1 MQHIGRT
8 WVVAAGTVVFALIGG
23 PSVIT
28 AGGGGSSSGGGPS
41 LSDGAFARAAEAAL
55 ESTGGGRVT
64 EREAGDEHSA
74 YEIEV
79 TLDDG
84 RHLDVQVDE
93 SFTVVRTVTDVEEV
107 G

>member
-1 MQHIGRT
+1 MRHVGRT

-23 PSVIT
+23 PSVMT
-28 AGGGGSSSGGGPS
+28 AGGGGSGSGGGPS
-41 LSDGAFARAAEAAL
+41 VSDGAFARAAKAAL
-55 ESTGGGRVT
+55 EATGGGRVT
-64 EREAGDEHSA
+64 EREPGDQQSA

-84 RHLDVQVDE
+84 RHLDVQLDE
-93 SFTVVRTVTDVEEV
+93 SFTVVGTVTDVENV

>member
-1 MQHIGRT
+1 MRQVGRA

-23 PSVIT
+23 PSVMT
-28 AGGGGSSSGGGPS
+28 AGGDRSPSGGGPS
-41 LSDGAFARAAEAAL
+41 IGDLVRAEEAAL
-55 ESTGGGRVT
+55 EETGGGRVT
-64 EREAGDEHSA
+64 SREPGDQQSA

-93 SFTVVRTVTDVEEV
+93 SFTVVRTVIAVEDV

>member
-1 MQHIGRT
+1 MRHIGRI

-23 PSVIT
+23 PSVMT
-28 AGGGGSSSGGGPS
+28 AGGGGSSGGGPS
-41 LSDGAFARAAEAAL
+41 VSIGDLARAAEAAL
-55 ESTGGGRVT
+55 EETGGGRVT
-64 EREAGDEHSA
+64 EREAGDQQSA

-93 SFTVVRTVTDVEEV
+93 SFTVVRTVIAVEDV

>member
-1 MQHIGRT
+1 MEHIGRT

-23 PSVIT
+23 PSVMT
-28 AGGGGSSSGGGPS
+28 AGGGGSPSGGGPS

-64 EREAGDEHSA
+64 EREAGDQHSA

-93 SFTVVRTVTDVEEV
+93 SFTVVSTVTDVEDV